1 MPKFVERSE
10 NAVTT
15 RTRRLQIALI
25 RDGIGEISSNIYVC
39 MYIYISPDF
48 TIVTVLVDRSHTL
61 PRYERFVQCYRVD
74 EGGDK
79 NR

>member
-1 MPKFVERSE
+1 MLLELTFHANIGARKISKRERETDQS
-10 NAVTT
+10 
-15 RTRRLQIALI
+15 LFYIYI
-25 RDGIGEISSNIYVC
+25 CIYVC